1 MKPLIREAVYIS
13 QDFGTATFVGAI
25 AVMLH
30 TDEQRQSQ
38 DLDFV
43 VAEQITT
50 DEFLDKGY
58 KIDQQRDKKFTPRG
72 YKIDVYHER
81 DLNDI
86 PLDYIIKTA
95 AAIPVDKK
103 KGTTVNA
110 ISLEGL
116 IVAKFRAGRD
126 QDIEDLQRL
135 AVRCGPKINWD
146 EVRGLAKSDT
156 EYSEIQQ
163 AIRLYLTR

>member
-1 MKPLIREAVYIS
+1 MIPLIREAMDIS
-13 QDFGTATFVGAI
+13 RDFRTTTFVEAV

-30 TDEQRQSQ
+30 TGEQRQSL

-43 VAEQITT
+43 VAEQITN
-50 DEFLDKGY
+50 DEFLARGY
-58 KIDQQRDKKFTPRG
+58 KINQPRDNKFTPRG
-72 YKIDVYHER
+72 YKIDVYHKR

-86 PLDYIIKTA
+86 PLEHILKTA
-95 AAIPVDKK
+95 EAIPADR

-135 AVRCGPKINWD
+135 AVRCGPKIRWG
-146 EVRGLAKSDT
+146 EIRYLAKSDT
-156 EYSEIQQ
+156 EYSRIEQ
-163 AIRLYLTR
+163 AIRHYAA

>member
-1 MKPLIREAVYIS
+1 MKPLIREAVYIT

-30 TDEQRQSQ
+30 TDEQRQSK

-43 VAEQITT
+43 VAEQITI

-58 KIDQQRDKKFTPRG
+58 KIDQQKDKKFTPRG

-86 PLDYIIKTA
+86 PLEYIINTA
-95 AAIPVDKK
+95 SSIAVDKK
-103 KGTTVNA
+103 ETMVKA

-116 IVAKFRAGRD
+116 IVSKFRAGRD

-135 AVRCGPKINWD
+135 AIRCSSRINWD
-146 EVRGLAKSDT
+146 EIKNLAKTDV
-156 EYSEIQQ
+156 EYSSMQQ
-163 AIRLYLTR
+163 AIQLYATQ

>member
-1 MKPLIREAVYIS
+1 MMPIIKEAVCIS
-13 QDFGTATFVGAI
+13 KDFGTATFVGAV

-30 TDEQRQSQ
+30 TDEQRQSL

-43 VAEQITT
+43 VAEQITV

-58 KIDQQRDKKFTPRG
+58 KIDQQGDKKFTPRG
-72 YKIDVYHER
+72 YKIDVYDKR

-86 PLDYIIKTA
+86 PLEYIIKTSA
-95 AAIPVDKK
+95 VIKIDK

-116 IVAKFRAGRD
+116 IIAKFRAGRD

-135 AVRCGPKINWD
+135 AIRCGPKINWN
-146 EVRGLAKSDT
+146 EISHLAKSDV
-156 EYSEIQQ
+156 EYSKIEQ
-163 AIRLYLTR
+163 AIRLYLTQ

>member
-1 MKPLIREAVYIS
+1 MTPFIREAVCIS
-13 QDFGTATFVGAI
+13 QDFENVTFVGAI

-30 TDEQRQSQ
+30 AGEPRQSQ

-43 VAEQITT
+43 VAEQITI

-58 KIDQQRDKKFTPRG
+58 KINQQQDKISTPRD

-81 DLNDI
+81 NLNGI
-86 PLDYIIKTA
+86 PLDYIIRTA
-95 AAIPVDKK
+95 TAIPVDR
-103 KGTTVNA
+103 KGTTVNT

-116 IVAKFRAGRD
+116 IVTKFRAGRD

-135 AVRCGPKINWD
+135 AVRCSSKINWD
-146 EVRGLAKSDT
+146 EVKHLAKSDT
-156 EYSEIQQ
+156 EYSLIKQ
-163 AIRLYLTR
+163 AISLYLTR

>member
-1 MKPLIREAVYIS
+1 VKPLIREAVYIS

-43 VAEQITT
+43 VAEQITN

-58 KIDQQRDKKFTPRG
+58 KIDQQNDKKFTPRG
-72 YKIDVYHER
+72 YKIDVFDKR

-86 PLDYIIKTA
+86 P
-95 AAIPVDKK
+95 
-103 KGTTVNA
+103 
-110 ISLEGL
+110 
-116 IVAKFRAGRD
+116 
-126 QDIEDLQRL
+126 IELL
-135 AVRCGPKINWD
+135 V
-146 EVRGLAKSDT
+146 
-156 EYSEIQQ
+156 
-163 AIRLYLTR
+163 

>member
-1 MKPLIREAVYIS
+1 MRPLIREAICIS
-13 QDFGTATFVGAI
+13 RDFGTATFVGAT

-30 TDEQRQSQ
+30 TNEQRQSQ

-43 VAEQITT
+43 VSEQITT

-58 KIDQQRDKKFTPRG
+58 KIDQQGDRKFTPRG

-86 PLDYIIKTA
+86 PLEYIIKTA
-95 AAIPVDKK
+95 AAIPVDR
-103 KGTTVNA
+103 KGTTTVNA

-116 IVAKFRAGRD
+116 ITAKFRAGRD
-126 QDIEDLQRL
+126 QDIEDLRRL
-135 AVRCGPKINWD
+135 AIRCGSKINWS
-146 EVRGLAKSDT
+146 EIKNLAKSDT
-156 EYSEIQQ
+156 EYSEIEQ
-163 AIRLYLTR
+163 AIRLYSTQ

>member
-1 MKPLIREAVYIS
+1 MNPLIREAVYIS

-30 TDEQRQSQ
+30 TSEQRQSQ

-43 VAEQITT
+43 VAEQITI

-58 KIDQQRDKKFTPRG
+58 KIDQQKDKKFTPRG
-72 YKIDVYHER
+72 YKIDVFHER

-86 PLDYIIKTA
+86 SLEYIIKTA
-95 AAIPVDKK
+95 STIVVDKK
-103 KGTTVNA
+103 ETTVNA

-135 AVRCGPKINWD
+135 AIRCGSRINWS
-146 EVRGLAKSDT
+146 EIKNLAKSDV
-156 EYSEIQQ
+156 EYSSIEQ
-163 AIRLYLTR
+163 AIQLYATQ

>member
-1 MKPLIREAVYIS
+1 MKPLIREATYVS
-13 QDFGTATFVGAI
+13 QDFETATFVGAT
-25 AVMLH
+25 AAMLH

-50 DEFLDKGY
+50 DDLLDKGY
-58 KIDQQRDKKFTPRG
+58 KTDQQRGKKSTPRG

-81 DLNDI
+81 DPNDI

-95 AAIPVDKK
+95 AAIPVDR
-103 KGTTVNA
+103 KGTVSNA

-116 IVAKFRAGRD
+116 IVAKLRAGRD

-135 AVRCGPKINWD
+135 AVRCGSKINWD
-146 EVRGLAKSDT
+146 EVKGLAKSDA
-156 EYSEIQQ
+156 EYLE
-163 AIRLYLTR
+163 

>member
-1 MKPLIREAVYIS
+1 MNPFIKEAVYIS

-30 TDEQRQSQ
+30 TKEQRQSQ

-50 DEFLDKGY
+50 DELLDKGY
-58 KIDQQRDKKFTPRG
+58 KIEQQGDKKFTPRG
-72 YKIDVYHER
+72 YKIDIFSDR
-81 DLNDI
+81 DLNGI
-86 PLDYIIKTA
+86 TLKYIIETA
-95 AAIPVDKK
+95 AVISVDK

-135 AVRCGPKINWD
+135 AVRCGSKINWD
-146 EVRGLAKSDT
+146 KVKYLTKSDT
-156 EYSEIQQ
+156 EYLEIQQ
-163 AIRLYLTR
+163 AISLYLTR